1 LAYQTSDIVTKV
13 QQRVRDTGFSSTQ
26 IIDYLNDT
34 QNDIFNEYRL
44 PFMETSQNYTL
55 TVGVSDITNGS
66 NLPTDYTQALDLFN
80 TYTGYEQ
87 IISYKDIREIDY
99 LYPDPDDTTLHT
111 TTAPRYWYFY
121 AQTIRVFPKPDK
133 AYTLTLR
140 YYKKPT
146 LLVNSSDVPSL
157 PSQFQELLVI
167 GAAYRVLQTKD
178 NYDQAGILQNKYDE
192 ILAKLVMQT
201 AQNQVGTT
209 TQVRI
214 NKYQVGRRNF

>member
-1 LAYQTSDIVTKV
+1 LSYQTGDIVTKV

-44 PFMETSQNYTL
+44 PFMETSQNYTV
-55 TVGVSDITNGS
+55 TIGVSDITNGS
-66 NLPTDYTQALDLFN
+66 NLPTDYTQAIDLFN
-80 TYTGYEQ
+80 TYSGYEQ

-99 LYPDPDDTTLHT
+99 LYSDPDDSTLHS
-111 TTAPRYWYFY
+111 AGVPLCWYFY

-146 LLVNSSDVPSL
+146 LLSSNSDVPSV
-157 PSQFQELLVI
+157 PSQFQELLVM

-178 NYDQAGILQNKYDE
+178 NYDQAAILQNKFDE

-201 AQNQVGTT
+201 AQNQVGIT
-209 TQVRI
+209 TQMRI
-214 NKYQVGRRNF
+214 NRYQVNKRSF